1 MLDQIIARLS
11 RMVQFDHT
19 VYREIAQDDD
29 ATVQAA
35 AIVLLAAAASA
46 IGAGIVARSFWSF
59 LYTLLIQVPLGWLI
73 WSGLVYLVG
82 TKLFA
87 GQGTF
92 MGVLRVL
99 GYTTAPSILGLL
111 VVIPCLG
118 WIANLAGAV
127 LSLVLGFFAIR
138 ETMELTTEKAVL
150 TIVVGW
156 VLRLVIGLVG
166 I

>member
-1 MLDQIIARLS
+1 MLDQIIARLT
-11 RMVQFDHT
+11 RMVSFDHT

-29 ATVQAA
+29 ATLQAA
-35 AIVLLAAAASA
+35 AIIVVAAVASA
-46 IGAGIVARSFWSF
+46 IGSAIIARSFWAF
-59 LYTLLIQVPLGWLI
+59 LYTLFIQVPLGWLI

-82 TKLFA
+82 TKLFT

-99 GYTTAPSILGLL
+99 GYTTAPAVLGLL

-118 WIANLAGAV
+118 WIASLVGAV

-138 ETMELTTEKAVL
+138 ETLELTSEKAVL
-150 TIVVGW
+150 TIVIGW
-156 VLRLVIGLVG
+156 VLRLVIGMIG